1 MTMSELTQDY
11 IRSFLHYDPE
21 TGVMKRI
28 KKRSYV
34 GNWLPCD
41 SIPKSKTI
49 AGYLQ
54 INIDRRPY
62 VVHRLAF
69 VYMEGFMPDCDVDH
83 INGDRTDNRWAN
95 LRLVDR
101 QDNLRNMGVRKDNK
115 SGVPGVSYAK
125 DRSKWHSFIH
135 ADKNNRVT
143 LGYFNSF
150 DEAVA
155 ARKGAE
161 VLLGFHPNH
170 GARPTWRG

>member
-1 MTMSELTQDY
+1 MSELTQDY
-11 IRSFLHYDPE
+11 IRSFLHYDPD

-34 GNWLPCD
+34 GNWLSCD
-41 SIPKSKTI
+41 NVPRSKTI

-62 VVHRLAF
+62 VVHRLVF

-83 INGDRTDNRWAN
+83 INGNRIDNRWVN
-95 LRLVDR
+95 LRLVNR
-101 QDNLRNMGVRKDNK
+101 QDNLRNMGVRKDNQ

-125 DRSKWHSFIH
+125 DRNKWHSFIH
-135 ADKNNRVT
+135 ADKHNRVN
-143 LGYFNSF
+143 LGYFDSF